1 MNITNTIRLYA
12 ECISSGAITE
22 PTGGTW
28 MSAICIYEGTN
39 TPLNGSWLQRHCDN
53 LGIVVPANG
62 SFLQALANYYNEFE
76 PINGTWANAVLVGCN
91 AAPVG
96 DLVWNTTFTEWQDEI
111 QVWKAASAPAAP
123 TNDGGT
129 FTTNTPTFTGTGV
142 DGCNIT
148 LEVDGTTYTNIPVT
162 GGVWSFQVTELL
174 GGSPSPGTSYTVTTV
189 QRDPATGLTSAE
201 DQTAIFIISTTTS
214 VTFDLF
220 DSYGDGWNNGYMYL
234 EQETSPNV
242 WTAIDLPNYQIYGK
256 YFNAA
261 YTGTFATYWD
271 LGNPATGT
279 TGMTFEEYDPLSAP
293 PNSPGRSWLQL
304 VDTYIFDLDPG
315 NYRLVSGVAGNY
327 TTERTATVKETVAGT
342 TITTVP
348 SNANWAPGSV
358 LATFTII

>member
-96 DLVWNTTFTEWQDEI
+96 DLVWNTTFTEWQDET

-129 FTTNTPTFTGTGV
+129 FTTKTPTFTGTGV
-142 DGCNIT
+142 DGNIIT
-148 LEVDGTTYTNIPVT
+148 LEVDGTTYIDIPVA

-220 DSYGDGWNNGYMYL
+220 DSYGDGWNNGWMKL
-234 EQETSPNV
+234 QQEIAGVFTDV
-242 WTAIDLPNYQIYGK
+242 DLPNYQTYGAWN
-256 YFNAA
+256 NAA
-261 YTGTFATYWD
+261 YNGTFQTYYNKP
-271 LGNPATGT
+271 GYSTGT
-279 TGMTFEEYDPLSAP
+279 TGMIFEQYDPLSAP
-293 PNSPGRSWLQL
+293 ANSAARSWLQL
-304 VDTYIFDLDPG
+304 IDTYIFDLDPAD
-315 NYRLVSGVAGNY
+315 YRLVSVAPGSF
-327 TTERTATVKETVAGT
+327 TTERSVTVKETVGGAT
-342 TITTVP
+342 LATVP
-348 SNANWAPGSV
+348 TNANWGATNV
-358 LATFTII
+358 LATFTIS